1 MSFANKLI
9 KSSFFII
16 AIRLV
21 QRGIGIFSF
30 LILARILTPEDFGI
44 VSIAT
49 LLVFLC
55 DILSETGAQQ
65 YIVHKEVVDDN
76 DLNTSWTLGII
87 LKSLLA
93 IVLILASPFV
103 ASFYELPQLTV
114 VLQIIALVL
123 PLSALNN
130 PKMLILK
137 RNLDYKPFLTLAIY
151 DKVLSFIFTMTLAF
165 VLKSYWAMIFGVV
178 FSYLVKLVMSYLIVS
193 YQPKLTLKKFTEQ
206 WAFSKWVLLRAL
218 VGYGRSEFDTAFI
231 SKLYGVEVLG
241 GFTMMKNLS
250 TTPSREIIRPLVE
263 PLLASFSKVRN
274 NSQHLNEQ
282 IIKCITTLLLV
293 IGPICVAMTLFD
305 RELVQVLFNE
315 KWYKFADI
323 VGMLSILI
331 LNMALA
337 SILREALVSLGKVR
351 FLFYFDTISFI
362 FTIGFIYVLVGDG
375 NIEKFIILNIISN
388 ILSTLFLL
396 FYITRYFEFDFW
408 SLFITN
414 FPLLLVSTF
423 FLTVDIKIVFE
434 NAYLN
439 LILNGFLYIIFFI
452 FLLVIT
458 MLLFLSL
465 IHI

>member
-130 PKMLILK
+130 PKML
-137 RNLDYKPFLTLAIY
+137 
-151 DKVLSFIFTMTLAF
+151 
-165 VLKSYWAMIFGVV
+165 
-178 FSYLVKLVMSYLIVS
+178 
-193 YQPKLTLKKFTEQ
+193 
-206 WAFSKWVLLRAL
+206 
-218 VGYGRSEFDTAFI
+218 
-231 SKLYGVEVLG
+231 
-241 GFTMMKNLS
+241 
-250 TTPSREIIRPLVE
+250 
-263 PLLASFSKVRN
+263 
-274 NSQHLNEQ
+274 
-282 IIKCITTLLLV
+282 
-293 IGPICVAMTLFD
+293 
-305 RELVQVLFNE
+305 
-315 KWYKFADI
+315 
-323 VGMLSILI
+323 
-331 LNMALA
+331 
-337 SILREALVSLGKVR
+337 
-351 FLFYFDTISFI
+351 
-362 FTIGFIYVLVGDG
+362 
-375 NIEKFIILNIISN
+375 
-388 ILSTLFLL
+388 
-396 FYITRYFEFDFW
+396 
-408 SLFITN
+408 
-414 FPLLLVSTF
+414 
-423 FLTVDIKIVFE
+423 
-434 NAYLN
+434 
-439 LILNGFLYIIFFI
+439 
-452 FLLVIT
+452 
-458 MLLFLSL
+458 SL